1 MFRNKTILAVV
12 PARGGS
18 KGVLKKNIREILG
31 IPIVGIAGMLI
42 SQIECIDYRVVST
55 DDPEIASIA
64 TQFGLEVPF
73 LRPEEL
79 SGDRIGDVHVLQHA
93 LETVEKLKNVT
104 IDIVLMIQP
113 TSPMRKIS
121 HVMDCLSKQYDGDYD
136 SVITVSE
143 TDLKFHPYKQFEISN
158 ENLSWFDKQN
168 GDKIVGRQ
176 DLTKTYHKNG
186 ACYAINRNF
195 LLNCEKDATPIGEKS
210 SYVITEDMISI
221 DNEED
226 FQRVEKIINSVSKSI
241 NEFIRTSA

>member
-31 IPIVGIAGMLI
+31 VPIVGIAGMLI
-42 SQIECIDYRVVST
+42 NQIACIDHRVVST

-79 SGDRIGDVHVLQHA
+79 SGDRIGDVRVLQHA
-93 LETVEKLKNVT
+93 LQTVEKLKNVT

-121 HVMDCLSKQYDGDYD
+121 HVMDCLSKQNDGNYD

-143 TDLKFHPYKQFEISN
+143 TNLKFHPYKQFKISN
-158 ENLSWFDKQN
+158 DSLSWFDTKN
-168 GDKIVGRQ
+168 GDKIIGRQ

-195 LLNCEKDATPIGEKS
+195 LLDCQKEATPIGENS
-210 SYVITEDMISI
+210 SYIITEDMTSI

-226 FQRVEKIINSVSKSI
+226 FQKIEKIIKSVSISI
-241 NEFIRTSA
+241 NDFIRTSG

>member
-121 HVMDCLSKQYDGDYD
+121 HVMDCLSKQYDGD
-136 SVITVSE
+136 
-143 TDLKFHPYKQFEISN
+143 
-158 ENLSWFDKQN
+158 
-168 GDKIVGRQ
+168 
-176 DLTKTYHKNG
+176 
-186 ACYAINRNF
+186 
-195 LLNCEKDATPIGEKS
+195 
-210 SYVITEDMISI
+210 
-221 DNEED
+221 
-226 FQRVEKIINSVSKSI
+226 
-241 NEFIRTSA
+241 

>member
-1 MFRNKTILAVV
+1 MFRNKTILAIV

-31 IPIVGIAGMLI
+31 IPIVGIAGMLLN
-42 SQIECIDYRVVST
+42 QIECIDHSVVST

-79 SGDRIGDVHVLQHA
+79 SGDRIGDVRVLQHA

-121 HVMDCLSKQYDGDYD
+121 HVMDCLSKQNDGNYD
-136 SVITVSE
+136 SVMTVSE
-143 TDLKFHPYKQFEISN
+143 TNLKFHPYKQFKISN
-158 ENLSWFDKQN
+158 DSLSWFDTKN
-168 GDKIVGRQ
+168 GDKIIGRQ

-195 LLNCEKDATPIGEKS
+195 LLDCQKEATPIGENS
-210 SYVITEDMISI
+210 SYIITEDMISI
-221 DNEED
+221 DNEDD
-226 FQRVEKIINSVSKSI
+226 FQKVEKIIKSVSESI
-241 NEFIRTSA
+241 NDFIRTGG